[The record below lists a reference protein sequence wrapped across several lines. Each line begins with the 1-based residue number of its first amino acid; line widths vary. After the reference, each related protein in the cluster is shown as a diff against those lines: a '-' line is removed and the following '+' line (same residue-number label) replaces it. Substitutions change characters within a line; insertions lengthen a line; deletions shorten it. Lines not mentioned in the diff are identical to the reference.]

1 MNWVQENQYVD
12 GYSGKDQPSFPERSM
27 CFSQFTFLFG
37 FNFFLTCT
45 ILVFCLRL
53 VNRF

>member
-37 FNFFLTCT
+37 FKFFLTCT
-45 ILVFCLRL
+45 IFFLSQIS
-53 VNRF
+53 

>member
-37 FNFFLTCT
+37 FKFFSYMYDFFFLSQ
-45 ILVFCLRL
+45 IS
-53 VNRF
+53 

>member
-12 GYSGKDQPSFPERSM
+12 GYSEKDQPSFPERSM
-27 CFSQFTFLFG
+27 CFSQFTFFLVL
-37 FNFFLTCT
+37 NFFLHEQ
-45 ILVFCLRL
+45 FCLRF